1 MPNTAPKNEENP
13 VTTEVLPV
21 SAARR
26 KPMGKTKEEQPE
38 KLPEKLL
45 EIRHYFT
52 FTQEEMV
59 PYILPKA
66 ENATAA
72 RAALS
77 DFENGRRT
85 PSIIKLYNYA
95 VAVRLLTRY
104 KSFSME
110 DLVRDDKDLPWKKR

>member
-1 MPNTAPKNEENP
+1 
-13 VTTEVLPV
+13 
-21 SAARR
+21 
-26 KPMGKTKEEQPE
+26 MGKTKEEQPE

-45 EIRHYFT
+45 EIRQYFT
-52 FTQEEMV
+52 LTQEEMV

-66 ENATAA
+66 ENVTAA

-104 KSFSME
+104 KNFNVE
-110 DLVRDDKDLPWKKR
+110 DLIRDDKDLPWKKR

>member
-1 MPNTAPKNEENP
+1 MPKAISKNKKNP
-13 VTTEVLPV
+13 VITEVLPV
-21 SAARR
+21 PAERR

-38 KLPEKLL
+38 KLHEKLL
-45 EIRHYFT
+45 EIRQYFT

-72 RAALS
+72 RAAIS
-77 DFENGRRT
+77 DFEKGRRT

-95 VAVRLLTRY
+95 VAVRLLSRY
-104 KSFSME
+104 KNFNME
-110 DLVRDDKDLPWKKR
+110 DLVRDDKALPWKKK